1 MEKLTKF
8 EHFKSLYANTDA
20 EMPGSVTC
28 TCTVAHTTTF
38 EVYNGSLK
46 MQINGTYR
54 VAHC

>member
-8 EHFKSLYANTDA
+8 EPFKSLYANTDA